1 MIPHDK
7 MHQADSKSV
16 TVMRN
21 LRIVS
26 VALALLIGGVAQ
38 ANDES
43 LYASALTSIGD
54 GNYSLALEQL
64 RRLQKE
70 YPTSKKLAPAQ
81 TRIAVLQESS
91 DAGESLPV
99 FLDALTLR
107 DVGRVDDALTALAVI
122 AEKYPAGPLTDDAL
136 YISAYLQVM
145 DRYDFSA
152 ARVTLQSLQQRFPDS
167 AYSDS
172 AQYLDAIAMEQLG
185 DTQGARQ
192 VLIELRERHTALDLP
207 LGFRWPTGTMLSRYW
222 FDRADRRL
230 AIVDQRIAKASQIDS
245 QEDTDDGSLQL
256 AVTVDGEE
264 LQLLLI
270 PSPLTRS
277 TQWLDAGLGDQS
289 PPSIGVFDGQV
300 VGVEDS
306 WVRATL
312 QDGSLTGVIHLN
324 GKNKRLT
331 PANMMGTLDYYQ
343 PNFRKPETV
352 PGMHSD
358 LADTVLGL
366 DVLIAPP
373 ELDSGLSPRSISIKS
388 DVRSVP
394 ISIVVDS
401 QYDRYYAG
409 AGMANALNNL
419 NIADGIYRQFGLAL
433 ALDEA
438 LLFEE
443 DADPLSVGAV
453 PLESILRSF
462 RDYRLQ
468 YATLF
473 GDSALS
479 YLFSGNPKTDVT
491 LGLAWIDT
499 ACRLDGYDVGV
510 TTPSTFGDVL
520 LTHELGHSFGAQ
532 HDTDTQCNDN
542 SLSVMW
548 PNISERTETTFS
560 SCSQESVL
568 GARIKSCLQN
578 SVDLQIAAY
587 ASDTTVRFSVT
598 NPDSSISLAAQLTV
612 ETSAPDQL
620 DWPDVCQAQTP
631 TSATC
636 TLASIGP
643 GVTYNVDLPVSASY
657 QNSAAPVTGEV
668 QPIDMLELQQSNN
681 LATLSL
687 SDGASSETLTPITE
701 LPQASLATEEPTT
714 GEPGTGAASSAGTLR
729 FPELGILALLGLIY
743 SVRRQQLRY

>member
-1 MIPHDK
+1 MKNI
-7 MHQADSKSV
+7 
-16 TVMRN
+16 
-21 LRIVS
+21 RIAGIV
-26 VALALLIGGVAQ
+26 LALLSGNVAH
-38 ANDES
+38 ASDES
-43 LYASALTSIGD
+43 LYASALASIGS
-54 GNYSLALEQL
+54 GNYPIALEQL
-64 RRLQKE
+64 RRLQRE

-81 TRIAVLQESS
+81 TRIAVLQESI

-107 DVGRVDDALTALAVI
+107 DIGRVDDALTALAVI
-122 AEKYPAGPLTDDAL
+122 AEEYPAGPLTDDAL

-152 ARVTLQSLQQRFPDS
+152 ARVILQTLEQRFPDS

-172 AQYLDAIAMEQLG
+172 AHYLDAIAMEQLG

-192 VLIELRERHTALDLP
+192 SLIELRERHTALDLP

-230 AIVDQRIAKASQIDS
+230 AIVDERIARSSQIGS
-245 QEDTDDGSLQL
+245 QENTDNGSLQL
-256 AVTVDGEE
+256 VVNVDGEE
-264 LQLLLI
+264 LQLLLV

-277 TQWLDAGLGDQS
+277 TQWLDAGLGDQT

-306 WVRATL
+306 WVRVTL
-312 QDGSLTGVIHLN
+312 QNGSLTGVIHLN
-324 GKNKRLT
+324 GENKRLT
-331 PANMMGTLDYYQ
+331 PANLMGTLDYYQ
-343 PNFRKPETV
+343 PSIRKPETV
-352 PGMHSD
+352 AGTHSD

-366 DVLIAPP
+366 DMLIAPP
-373 ELDSGLSPRSISIKS
+373 ELDSALSPRSISIKS

-438 LLFEE
+438 LQFEE
-443 DADPLSVGAV
+443 GADPLSVGAV

-468 YATLF
+468 YKTLF

-499 ACRLDGYDVGV
+499 ACRVDGYDVGV

-542 SLSVMW
+542 NLSVMW
-548 PNISERTETTFS
+548 PNISERTQTTFS
-560 SCSQESVL
+560 SCSQDSVL
-568 GARIKSCLQN
+568 GARVKSCLQN

-587 ASDTTVRFSVT
+587 ASDTAVRFSVT
-598 NPDSSISLAAQLTV
+598 NPDSSITLAAQLTV

-620 DWPDVCQAQTP
+620 DWPGDCQAQTP

-636 TLASIGP
+636 ILAAIGP
-643 GVTYNVDLPVSASY
+643 GVTYEVDLPVNAEF
-657 QNSAAPVTGEV
+657 QNSAAPVTAQV
-668 QPIDMLELQQSNN
+668 QPIDIVELQQSNN
-681 LATLSL
+681 LATISL
-687 SDGASSETLTPITE
+687 SDGASSESLTLSTE
-701 LPQASLATEEPTT
+701 LPQASLSTEEPST
-714 GEPGTGAASSAGTLR
+714 GVPGTGAASSAGALR
-729 FPELGILALLGLIY
+729 LPELFILSILGL
-743 SVRRQQLRY
+743 VWRGRRHQLRYRWPST

>member
-1 MIPHDK
+1 MK
-7 MHQADSKSV
+7 
-16 TVMRN
+16 N

-26 VALALLIGGVAQ
+26 VVLALMSGSVAH

-43 LYASALTSIGD
+43 LYVSALASIGD
-54 GNYSLALEQL
+54 GNYSRALEQL
-64 RRLQKE
+64 RRLQRE
-70 YPTSKKLAPAQ
+70 YPASKKLAPAQ

-91 DAGESLPV
+91 DAGDSLPV

-107 DVGRVDDALTALAVI
+107 DTGRVDDALTALAVI
-122 AEKYPAGPLTDDAL
+122 AETHPAGPLTDDAL

-152 ARVTLQSLQQRFPDS
+152 ARISLQALQQRFPDS

-185 DTQGARQ
+185 DTQGARLS
-192 VLIELRERHTALDLP
+192 LIELRERHTALNLP

-230 AIVDQRIAKASQIDS
+230 AIVDERIANASQIGS
-245 QEDTDDGSLQL
+245 QEDADDGSLQL
-256 AVTVDGEE
+256 AVNVDGQD

-277 TQWLDAGLGDQS
+277 TQWLDAGLSDQP
-289 PPSIGVFDGQV
+289 PPSIGVFDGHV

-306 WVRATL
+306 WVRVTL
-312 QDGSLTGVIHLN
+312 QDGSLTGVIHLD
-324 GKNKRLT
+324 GENKRLT

-343 PNFRKPETV
+343 PSIRKPDTV
-352 PGMHSD
+352 PGVHSD

-373 ELDSGLSPRSISIKS
+373 EIGSGEIDSGLSPRSISIKS

-438 LLFEE
+438 LQFE
-443 DADPLSVGAV
+443 DGADPLSLGAV

-468 YATLF
+468 YQTLF

-587 ASDTTVRFSVT
+587 ASDTAVRFSVT
-598 NPDSSISLAAQLTV
+598 NPDSSMTLAAQLTV
-612 ETSAPDQL
+612 ETSSPDQL
-620 DWPDVCQAQTP
+620 DWPTACQAQTP

-636 TLASIGP
+636 TLAAIGP
-643 GVTYNVDLPVSASY
+643 GVTYNIDLPVSAEF
-657 QNSAAPVTGEV
+657 QNSAAPVTGQV
-668 QPIDMLELQQSNN
+668 QPIDILELQQSNN
-681 LATLSL
+681 LATISL
-687 SDGASSETLTPITE
+687 SDGASSESLTPSTE
-701 LPQASLATEEPTT
+701 LPQASLSTEEPST
-714 GEPGTGAASSAGTLR
+714 GVPGTGAASSAGALR
-729 FPELGILALLGLIY
+729 FPELIILSILGLIY
-743 SVRRQQLRY
+743 SGRRQQLRY

>member
-1 MIPHDK
+1 M
-7 MHQADSKSV
+7 KSI
-16 TVMRN
+16 
-21 LRIVS
+21 RIAGV
-26 VALALLIGGVAQ
+26 VLALLSGSVAH

-43 LYASALTSIGD
+43 LYASALASIGS
-54 GNYSLALEQL
+54 GNYPIALEQL
-64 RRLQKE
+64 RRLQRE

-81 TRIAVLQESS
+81 TRIAVLQESI

-107 DVGRVDDALTALAVI
+107 DIGRVDDALTALAVI
-122 AEKYPAGPLTDDAL
+122 AEEYPAGPLTDDAL

-152 ARVTLQSLQQRFPDS
+152 ARVILQTLEQRFPDS

-172 AQYLDAIAMEQLG
+172 AHYLDAIAMEQLG

-192 VLIELRERHTALDLP
+192 SLIELRERHTALDLP
-207 LGFRWPTGTMLSRYW
+207 FGFRWPTGTMLSRYW

-230 AIVDQRIAKASQIDS
+230 AIVDERIARSSQIGS
-245 QEDTDDGSLQL
+245 QENTDNGSLQL
-256 AVTVDGEE
+256 AVNVDGEE
-264 LQLLLI
+264 LQLLLV

-277 TQWLDAGLGDQS
+277 TQWLDAGLGDQT

-306 WVRATL
+306 WVRVTL

-324 GKNKRLT
+324 GENKRLT
-331 PANMMGTLDYYQ
+331 PANLMGTLDYYQ
-343 PNFRKPETV
+343 PSIRKPETV
-352 PGMHSD
+352 AGMHSD

-419 NIADGIYRQFGLAL
+419 NIADGIYRQFGIAL

-438 LLFEE
+438 LQFEE
-443 DADPLSVGAV
+443 GADPLSVGAV

-468 YATLF
+468 YETLF

-499 ACRLDGYDVGV
+499 ACRVDGYDVGV

-542 SLSVMW
+542 NLSVMW
-548 PNISERTETTFS
+548 PNISERTQTTFS
-560 SCSQESVL
+560 SCSQKSVL
-568 GARIKSCLQN
+568 GARVKNCLQN

-587 ASDTTVRFSVT
+587 ASDTAVRFSVT
-598 NPDSSISLAAQLTV
+598 NPDSSITLAARLTV

-620 DWPDVCQAQTP
+620 NWPSDCQAQTP

-636 TLASIGP
+636 TLAAIGP
-643 GVTYNVDLPVSASY
+643 GITYNMDLPVNAEF
-657 QNSAAPVTGEV
+657 QNSAAPVTAQV
-668 QPIDMLELQQSNN
+668 QPIDIVELQQSNN
-681 LATLSL
+681 LATISL
-687 SDGASSETLTPITE
+687 SDGASSESLTLSTE
-701 LPQASLATEEPTT
+701 LPQASLSTEEPST
-714 GEPGTGAASSAGTLR
+714 GVPGTGAASSAGALR
-729 FPELGILALLGLIY
+729 LPELIILIILGLIWRG
-743 SVRRQQLRY
+743 RRHQLRY

>member
-1 MIPHDK
+1 M
-7 MHQADSKSV
+7 KSI
-16 TVMRN
+16 
-21 LRIVS
+21 RIAGV
-26 VALALLIGGVAQ
+26 VLALLSGSVAH

-43 LYASALTSIGD
+43 LYASALASIGS
-54 GNYSLALEQL
+54 GNYPIALEQL
-64 RRLQKE
+64 RRLQRE

-81 TRIAVLQESS
+81 TRIAVLQESI

-107 DVGRVDDALTALAVI
+107 DIGRVDDALTALAVI
-122 AEKYPAGPLTDDAL
+122 AEEYPAGPLTDDAL

-152 ARVTLQSLQQRFPDS
+152 ARVILQTLEQRFPDS

-172 AQYLDAIAMEQLG
+172 AHYLDAIAMEQTG

-192 VLIELRERHTALDLP
+192 SLIELRERHTALDLP
-207 LGFRWPTGTMLSRYW
+207 FGFRWPTGTMLSRYW

-230 AIVDQRIAKASQIDS
+230 AIVDERIARSSQIGS
-245 QEDTDDGSLQL
+245 QENTDNGSLQL
-256 AVTVDGEE
+256 AVNVDGEE
-264 LQLLLI
+264 LQLLLV

-277 TQWLDAGLGDQS
+277 TQWLDAGLGDQT

-306 WVRATL
+306 WVRVTL

-324 GKNKRLT
+324 GENKRLT
-331 PANMMGTLDYYQ
+331 PANLMGTLDYYQ
-343 PNFRKPETV
+343 PSIRKPETV
-352 PGMHSD
+352 AGMHSD

-438 LLFEE
+438 LQFEE
-443 DADPLSVGAV
+443 GADPLSVGAV

-468 YATLF
+468 YENLF

-499 ACRLDGYDVGV
+499 ACRVDGYDVGV

-542 SLSVMW
+542 NLSVMW
-548 PNISERTETTFS
+548 PNISERTQTTFS
-560 SCSQESVL
+560 SCSQDSVL

-587 ASDTTVRFSVT
+587 ASDTAVRFSVT
-598 NPDSSISLAAQLTV
+598 NPDSSITLAAQLTV

-620 DWPDVCQAQTP
+620 NWPSDCQAQTP

-636 TLASIGP
+636 TLAAIGP
-643 GVTYNVDLPVSASY
+643 GVTYNMDLPVNAEF
-657 QNSAAPVTGEV
+657 QNSAAPVTAQV
-668 QPIDMLELQQSNN
+668 QPIDIVELQQSNN
-681 LATLSL
+681 LATISL
-687 SDGASSETLTPITE
+687 SDGASSESLTLSTE
-701 LPQASLATEEPTT
+701 LPQASLSTEEPST
-714 GEPGTGAASSAGTLR
+714 GVPGTGAASSAGALR
-729 FPELGILALLGLIY
+729 LPELFILTILGLIWRG
-743 SVRRQQLRY
+743 RRHQLRY

>member
-1 MIPHDK
+1 MKNI
-7 MHQADSKSV
+7 
-16 TVMRN
+16 
-21 LRIVS
+21 RIAGV
-26 VALALLIGGVAQ
+26 VLALLSGGVAY
-38 ANDES
+38 AGDES
-43 LYASALTSIGD
+43 LYASALASIGS
-54 GNYSLALEQL
+54 GNYPTALQQL
-64 RRLQKE
+64 RRLQRE

-81 TRIAVLQESS
+81 TRIAVLQESA
-91 DAGESLPV
+91 DAGDSLPV

-107 DVGRVDDALTALAVI
+107 DIGRVDDALTALAVI
-122 AEKYPAGPLTDDAL
+122 AETHPAGPLTDDAL

-152 ARVTLQSLQQRFPDS
+152 ARVTLQTLQQRFPDS

-192 VLIELRERHTALDLP
+192 SLLELRERHTALNLP

-230 AIVDQRIAKASQIDS
+230 AIVDERIARASQIGS
-245 QEDTDDGSLQL
+245 QENTDDGRLQL
-256 AVTVDGEE
+256 AVNVDGED

-277 TQWLDAGLGDQS
+277 TQWLDASLGDQP

-306 WVRATL
+306 WVRVTL

-324 GKNKRLT
+324 GENKRLT

-343 PNFRKPETV
+343 PSIRKPETV
-352 PGMHSD
+352 AGMHSD

-373 ELDSGLSPRSISIKS
+373 EADSGLSPRSISIKS

-438 LLFEE
+438 LQFEE
-443 DADPLSVGAV
+443 GADPLSVGAV
-453 PLESILRSF
+453 PLEGILRSF

-468 YATLF
+468 YQTLF

-542 SLSVMW
+542 NLSVMW
-548 PNISERTETTFS
+548 PNISERTKTTFS

-568 GARIKSCLQN
+568 GARVKSCLQN

-587 ASDTTVRFSVT
+587 ASDTAVRFSVT
-598 NPDSSISLAAQLTV
+598 NPDSSITLAAQLTV

-620 DWPDVCQAQTP
+620 DWPSACQIQTP
-631 TSATC
+631 TSASC
-636 TLASIGP
+636 TLAAIGP
-643 GVTYNVDLPVSASY
+643 GVTYNVDLPVSAEF
-657 QNSAAPVTGEV
+657 QNSAAPVTGQV
-668 QPIDMLELQQSNN
+668 QPIDVLELQQSNN
-681 LATLSL
+681 LATISL
-687 SDGASSETLTPITE
+687 SDGASSESLALGTE
-701 LPQASLATEEPTT
+701 LPQASLSTEEPST
-714 GEPGTGAASSAGTLR
+714 GVPGTGAASSAGALR
-729 FPELGILALLGLIY
+729 FPELIILFILGLIC
-743 SVRRQQLRY
+743 SARRQQL